1 MSNRLPPLLEE
12 RSAGQELLL
21 VVVVPSLFGAIAG
34 VMLGVSEIAYLVLAL
49 LGIAGGYFAGL
60 EHPSPRYGAYRGLV
74 GGMQFGVW
82 ILLAHG
88 LFFDSEPKAELPHP
102 EILLVAIT
110 TIFGVGLGAL
120 GARHRARAAARTG
133 PPAAPPE
140 PGPDPEPVQP

>member
-1 MSNRLPPLLEE
+1 MANRLPPLLDD

-34 VMLGVSEIAYLVLAL
+34 VMLGISEIAYLVLAI
-49 LGIAGGYFAGL
+49 LGIAGGYGAGL
-60 EHPSPRYGAYRGLV
+60 EHAGPRYGAYRGLV

-110 TIFGVGLGAL
+110 TVFGVILGAL
-120 GARHRARAAARTG
+120 GGRHRARLAERTAAA
-133 PPAAPPE
+133 PAPA
-140 PGPDPEPVQP
+140 QP